1 MDDDETTNT
10 EVDYNPVWAIVVVS
24 FLLIV
29 ICMLSVSFYFSC
41 QLYRNERR
49 RNRKLQ
55 QSLQLSRRQ
64 SKHNGSKTSDQH
76 TLLIEDEYAPIPG
89 DIGHKVSSHGY
100 AGDDT
105 PMEGHND
112 DDYLS
117 TTMSQK
123 YGVRRR
129 SFKKSNAITMSTS
142 SVPSVPPKGTKTMPK
157 RRRPMTISEEN
168 VHGADPSVDADD
180 YAFVDQIS
188 MHKKEESITIPLKPS
203 KRNRKSPRRYSYDL
217 ELSVSQRKRR
227 SPRTSY
233 RYDHSVNQT
242 QDDMIFLSIT
252 EYFDMEQEGMD
263 RGDEDDDRD
272 DVLSDPRSSANH
284 LQKERI
290 SRQFASK
297 DDFAKMANL
306 RAAKLVSVQ
315 EIKYEDIHFGDGQ
328 VLGKGRFGQV
338 VRAKYHQ
345 IDVAVKRLHTQ
356 KLSGP
361 DLINFKREA
370 AIMQKV
376 GGHKHIARIY
386 GFCTKPEICI
396 VTEYYSRGSVR
407 DILNRHQHI
416 PTKRRLQM
424 SIEAALGIWHLH
436 QQQVIHRD
444 ISARNLL
451 VDENWGV
458 VVADLG
464 MSTLKKTAIRGI
476 KSADTVFPVKWMA
489 PESFAHNM
497 FSEKSDSYSF
507 GITLFEIFTDSEPY
521 PGRKPLEVGSA
532 VAFHDLRPKVDGNHK
547 IAKVPKLADLL
558 KKLWRK
564 EPAKRPDFKW
574 ITDALQQIKKEH
586 AEFLKWE
593 KSRNRKEVKIK
604 SSHST
609 MIRDDDQKVNRELLE
624 QQGATANLEYED

>member
-112 DDYLS
+112 DDYHS

-376 GGHKHIARIY
+376 GGHKHIARMY

-407 DILNRHQHI
+407 DIFQRAQRV
-416 PTKRRLQM
+416 PTSRRIQM
-424 SIEAALGIWHLH
+424 SIDAALGIWHLH
-436 QQQVIHRD
+436 RQQVIHRD

-451 VDENWGV
+451 VDENWVV

-464 MSTLKKTAIRGI
+464 MSTLKTTALRSG
-476 KSADTVFPVKWMA
+476 KSKDNLFPIKWMA
-489 PESFAHNM
+489 PEAFSEGK
-497 FSEKSDSYSF
+497 FSEKSDSFSF
-507 GITLFEIFTDSEPY
+507 GITLFEIFTESDPY
-521 PGRKPLEVGSA
+521 PKLKNIEAGRRVKFEG
-532 VAFHDLRPKVDGNHK
+532 LRPEIEANRK
-547 IAKVPKLADLL
+547 ITNVPELPKLLQMMW
-558 KKLWRK
+558 KH
-564 EPAKRPDFKW
+564 EPVDRPDFLF
-574 ITDALQQIKKEH
+574 ITQALQRIQKKH
-586 AEFLKWE
+586 ANLQKYKSQ
-593 KSRNRKEVKIK
+593 KSRHNHTKAEGP
-604 SSHST
+604 T
-609 MIRDDDQKVNRELLE
+609 N
-624 QQGATANLEYED
+624 TT